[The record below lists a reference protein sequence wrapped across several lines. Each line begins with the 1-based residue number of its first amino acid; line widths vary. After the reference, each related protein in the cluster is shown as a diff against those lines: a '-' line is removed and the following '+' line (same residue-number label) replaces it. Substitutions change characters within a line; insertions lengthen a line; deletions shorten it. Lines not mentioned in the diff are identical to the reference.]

1 MVIKW
6 ILKMRAP
13 TGASLSRRERGNIN
27 STIVASVVAAF
38 LFACSATTYATP
50 NIQHWQ
56 TANGARV
63 YFYAAPEIPM
73 VDAQVVFDAGAVRD
87 GNKPG
92 LAGMTNGLLNE
103 GAGDLN
109 ADAIAQKFDE
119 LGARQGNSAD
129 RDTASFSL
137 RSLSDPAQ
145 LQPAV
150 DLLALIL
157 SKPTFPQDAFTR
169 VQNNALVGL
178 QAQKQSPE
186 DITSEAFFK
195 ALYGAHPYAQDPSGT
210 EESVKA
216 LTVEDLKAFYK
227 QYYVARNAVV
237 AIVGA
242 LDRAA
247 AEKLAN
253 TLVGALPEGTAAAAL
268 PEVAALTQA
277 HEQRIQHPSTQS
289 HVMLGQ
295 PGIKRTDADYFALYI
310 GNHILGGNGLVSR
323 ISDEIREKR
332 GLSYSAYSY
341 FMPMRERG
349 PYILGLQTRTD
360 KVDEAVKVLRETLE
374 KFVKDGPT
382 AKELEASKKNITG
395 GFALRVD
402 SNKKIA
408 EYLALIGFYGLPLDY
423 LDTFIARMNAVT
435 LAQIKDAFK
444 RRVDPAKMVTVI
456 VGKS

>member
-1 MVIKW
+1 MVVKTLIFFFAA
-6 ILKMRAP
+6 LFGGSVLAAP
-13 TGASLSRRERGNIN
+13 Q
-27 STIVASVVAAF
+27 
-38 LFACSATTYATP
+38 
-50 NIQHWQ
+50 IQQWQ

-63 YFYAAPEIPM
+63 FFVPAPEIPM
-73 VDAQVVFDAGAVRD
+73 VDAQVVFDAGSARD
-87 GNKPG
+87 LAKPG
-92 LAGMTNGLLNE
+92 IAVLTNALLNE
-103 GAGDLN
+103 GAGDKN
-109 ADAIAQKFDE
+109 ADAIAEQFAT
-119 LGARQGNSAD
+119 LGARQGNSAE
-129 RDTASFSL
+129 RDMASFSL
-137 RSLSDPAQ
+137 RSLTDASK
-145 LQPAV
+145 LQPAA

-157 SKPTFPQDAFTR
+157 KQPTFPQDAFAR

-195 ALYGAHPYAQDPSGT
+195 AVYGSHPYASDPSGT
-210 EESVKA
+210 EDSVKA
-216 LTVEDLKAFYK
+216 LSVDDLKAFYK

-242 LDRAA
+242 LDRAG

-253 TLVGALPEGTAAAAL
+253 TLVSGLPEGAAAAKL
-268 PEVAALTQA
+268 PEVASLAEA
-277 HEQRIQHPSTQS
+277 HVVKLSHPSTQS

-295 PGIKRTDADYFALYI
+295 PGMRRADADYFALYL

-341 FMPMRERG
+341 FMPMRDRG

-360 KVDEAVKVLRETLE
+360 KVDEAVKVLRDTLE

-408 EYLALIGFYGLPLDY
+408 DYLALIGFYNLPLDY
-423 LDTFIARMNAVT
+423 LDTFIARVNAVT
-435 LAQIKDAFK
+435 LQQVKDAFK
-444 RRVDPAKMVTVI
+444 RRVDTGKLVTVI
-456 VGKS
+456 VGKQG

>member
-1 MVIKW
+1 MVTKT
-6 ILKMRAP
+6 LTFVFAALLGSSVLAAP
-13 TGASLSRRERGNIN
+13 Q
-27 STIVASVVAAF
+27 
-38 LFACSATTYATP
+38 
-50 NIQHWQ
+50 IQQWK

-63 YFYAAPEIPM
+63 LFVHAPEIPM
-73 VDAQVVFDAGAVRD
+73 VDAQVVFDAGSARD
-87 GNKPG
+87 LAKPG
-92 LAGMTNGLLNE
+92 IALLTNGLLNE
-103 GAGDLN
+103 GAGDKN
-109 ADAIAQKFDE
+109 ADAIAEQFAT

-129 RDTASFSL
+129 RDMASFSL
-137 RSLSDPAQ
+137 RSLTDASK
-145 LQPAV
+145 LQPAA

-157 SKPTFPQDAFTR
+157 KQPVFPQDAFAR
-169 VQNNALVGL
+169 VQSNALIAL

-186 DITSEAFFK
+186 DVASEAFFK
-195 ALYGAHPYAQDPSGT
+195 ALYGAHPYANDPSGT
-210 EESVKA
+210 EASVKA
-216 LTVEDLKAFYK
+216 LTVDDLKAFYK
-227 QYYVARNAVV
+227 QYYVARNAMV
-237 AIVGA
+237 AIVGS

-253 TLVGALPEGTAAAAL
+253 TLVGGLPEGAAATKL
-268 PEVAALTQA
+268 PEVASLADANIVKLS
-277 HEQRIQHPSTQS
+277 HPSTQS

-295 PGIKRTDADYFALYI
+295 PGVRRADPDYFALYI

-341 FMPMRERG
+341 FMPMRESG
-349 PYILGLQTRTD
+349 PFILGLQTRTD
-360 KVDEAVKVLRETLE
+360 KTDEAIKVLRDTLD

-408 EYLALIGFYGLPLDY
+408 DYLALIGFYNLPLDY

-435 LAQIKDAFK
+435 LQQVKDAFK
-444 RRVDPAKMVTVI
+444 RRIEPGKLVTVI
-456 VGKS
+456 VGKQG

>member
-1 MVIKW
+1 MAIKT
-6 ILKMRAP
+6 L
-13 TGASLSRRERGNIN
+13 TF
-27 STIVASVVAAF
+27 VFAA
-38 LFACSATTYATP
+38 LLAGSAFATP
-50 NIQHWQ
+50 KIQQWQ

-63 YFYAAPEIPM
+63 LFVQAPEIPM
-73 VDAQVVFDAGAVRD
+73 VDAQVVFDAGSVRD
-87 GNKPG
+87 LAKPG
-92 LAGMTNGLLNE
+92 IALMTNGLLNE
-103 GAGDLN
+103 GAGDKN
-109 ADAIAQKFDE
+109 ADAIAEQFAV
-119 LGARQGNSAD
+119 LGARQANSAD
-129 RDTASFSL
+129 RDMAYFSL
-137 RSLSDPAQ
+137 RSLTDPAM
-145 LQPAV
+145 LQPAAE
-150 DLLALIL
+150 LLALIL
-157 SKPTFPQDAFTR
+157 KQPSFPQDAFAR

-178 QAQKQSPE
+178 QAQKQAPD
-186 DITSEAFFK
+186 DITSKAFFK
-195 ALYGAHPYAQDPSGT
+195 ALYGTHPYASDPSGT
-210 EESVKA
+210 EESLKT
-216 LTVEDLKAFYK
+216 LTVDDLKAFYK

-242 LDRAA
+242 LDRTD

-253 TLVGALPEGTAAAAL
+253 ILVGGLPEGAAAAKL
-268 PEVAALTQA
+268 PEVTGLAEANVVKLS
-277 HEQRIQHPSTQS
+277 HPSTQS

-295 PGIKRTDADYFALYI
+295 PGIRRTDTDYFALFI

-360 KVDEAVKVLRETLE
+360 KTDEAIKVLRDTLE

-395 GFALRVD
+395 GFALRID

-408 EYLALIGFYGLPLDY
+408 DYLAVIGFYNLPLDY

-435 LAQIKDAFK
+435 LQQVKDAFK
-444 RRVDPAKMVTVI
+444 RRIEPGKMVTVI
-456 VGKS
+456 VGKQG

>member
-1 MVIKW
+1 MVTKSIAF
-6 ILKMRAP
+6 I
-13 TGASLSRRERGNIN
+13 ASLLLSA
-27 STIVASVVAAF
+27 ASFAAP
-38 LFACSATTYATP
+38 A
-50 NIQHWQ
+50 IQHWQ

-63 YFYAAPEIPM
+63 YFVASPEIPM

-92 LAGMTNGLLNE
+92 LAGLTNGMLNE
-103 GAGDLN
+103 GAGDKN
-109 ADAIAQKFDE
+109 ADAIAQQFDE

-137 RSLSDPAQ
+137 RTLSDPAQ

-157 SKPTFPQDAFTR
+157 SKPTFPQDAYSR
-169 VQNNALVGL
+169 VQNNALIGL
-178 QAQKQSPE
+178 QAQKQSPDE
-186 DITSEAFFK
+186 ITNQAFFK
-195 ALYGAHPYAQDPSGT
+195 AVYGTHPYAADPSGT
-210 EESVKA
+210 EDSVKA

-227 QYYVARNAVV
+227 QYYVSRNAVV

-242 LDRAA
+242 LDRAG

-253 TLVGALPEGTAAAAL
+253 TLVGSLPEGAAATSL
-268 PEVAALTQA
+268 PEVAELGQGSTQ
-277 HEQRIQHPSTQS
+277 RVQHPSTQS
-289 HVMLGQ
+289 HVLMGQ
-295 PGIKRTDADYFALYI
+295 PGIRRTDADYFALYV

-349 PYILGLQTRTD
+349 PYMLGLQTRTD
-360 KVDEAVKVLRETLE
+360 KADEAVKVLRETLE

-382 AKELEASKKNITG
+382 AKELDAAKRNITG

-408 EYLALIGFYGLPLDY
+408 DYLGLIGFYGLPLDY
-423 LDTFIARMNAVT
+423 LDNFISRMNAVT

-456 VGKS
+456 VGK

>member
-1 MVIKW
+1 MVIK
-6 ILKMRAP
+6 ILSFVFAALLGSSVLAAP
-13 TGASLSRRERGNIN
+13 K
-27 STIVASVVAAF
+27 
-38 LFACSATTYATP
+38 
-50 NIQHWQ
+50 IQQWQ

-63 YFYAAPEIPM
+63 LFVSAPEIPM
-73 VDAQVVFDAGAVRD
+73 VDAQVVFDAGSARD
-87 GNKPG
+87 LAKPG
-92 LAGMTNGLLNE
+92 IALLTNGLLNE
-103 GAGDLN
+103 GAGDKN
-109 ADAIAQKFDE
+109 ADAIAEQFAT

-129 RDTASFSL
+129 RDMASYSL
-137 RSLSDPAQ
+137 RSLTDASK
-145 LQPAV
+145 LQPAA

-157 SKPTFPQDAFTR
+157 KQPVFPQDAFAR
-169 VQNNALVGL
+169 VQSNALIAL

-186 DITSEAFFK
+186 DVTSEAFFK
-195 ALYGAHPYAQDPSGT
+195 AIYGAHPYANDPSGT
-210 EESVKA
+210 EASVKA
-216 LTVEDLKAFYK
+216 LTVDDLKAFYQ

-253 TLVGALPEGTAAAAL
+253 TLVGGLPDGAAAAKL
-268 PEVAALTQA
+268 PEVASLADANIVKLS
-277 HEQRIQHPSTQS
+277 HPSTQS

-295 PGIKRTDADYFALYI
+295 PGVRRADADYFALFI

-349 PYILGLQTRTD
+349 PFILGLQTRTD
-360 KVDEAVKVLRETLE
+360 KTDEAIKVLRDTLD

-402 SNKKIA
+402 SNKKITD
-408 EYLALIGFYGLPLDY
+408 YLALIGFYNLPLDY

-435 LAQIKDAFK
+435 LQQVKDAFK
-444 RRVDPAKMVTVI
+444 RRIETGKLVTVI
-456 VGKS
+456 VGKQG

>member
-1 MVIKW
+1 MVTKT
-6 ILKMRAP
+6 LTFVFAALLGSSVLAAP
-13 TGASLSRRERGNIN
+13 Q
-27 STIVASVVAAF
+27 
-38 LFACSATTYATP
+38 
-50 NIQHWQ
+50 IQQWK

-63 YFYAAPEIPM
+63 LFVHAPEIPM
-73 VDAQVVFDAGAVRD
+73 VDAQVVFDAGSARD
-87 GNKPG
+87 LAKPG
-92 LAGMTNGLLNE
+92 IALLTNGLLNE
-103 GAGDLN
+103 GAGDKN
-109 ADAIAQKFDE
+109 ADAIAEQFAT

-129 RDTASFSL
+129 RDMASFSL
-137 RSLSDPAQ
+137 RSLTDASK
-145 LQPAV
+145 LQPAA

-157 SKPTFPQDAFTR
+157 KQPVFPQDAFAR
-169 VQNNALVGL
+169 VQSNALIAL

-186 DITSEAFFK
+186 DVASEAFFK
-195 ALYGAHPYAQDPSGT
+195 ALYGAHPYANDPSGT
-210 EESVKA
+210 EASVKA
-216 LTVEDLKAFYK
+216 LTVDDLKAFYK
-227 QYYVARNAVV
+227 QYYVARNAMV

-253 TLVGALPEGTAAAAL
+253 TLVSGLPEGAAAAKL
-268 PEVAALTQA
+268 PEVASLADANIVKLS
-277 HEQRIQHPSTQS
+277 HPSTQS

-295 PGIKRTDADYFALYI
+295 PGVRRADADYFALFI

-341 FMPMRERG
+341 FMPMRESG
-349 PYILGLQTRTD
+349 PFILGLQTRTD
-360 KVDEAVKVLRETLE
+360 KTDEAIKVLRDTLD

-408 EYLALIGFYGLPLDY
+408 DYLTLIGFYNLPLDY
-423 LDTFIARMNAVT
+423 LDTFTARMNAVT
-435 LAQIKDAFK
+435 LQQVKDAFK
-444 RRVDPAKMVTVI
+444 RRIEPGKLVTVI
-456 VGKS
+456 VGKQG